1 MSLATTLFPAANRQ
15 AALTAFLRT
24 AWQTARASIALFVTG
39 GVVVTAGSL
48 LTVDWFL
55 VLLTVAAVVIMSV
68 LAGALSAGDILIHGL
83 PDAYTAPVDAGTAS
97 SSAPAVITS
106 LPVENPVGQSLVASP
121 PADLTPTDTVSAV
134 TVPEVAPAPP
144 VVEPVAAPEP
154 ELAPVVQESP
164 ADPSAPLTAIVT
176 SDPVPAVPADP
187 ANVQ

>member
-55 VLLTVAAVVIMSV
+55 VLLTVCAVVIMSA

-97 SSAPAVITS
+97 TDTPAVITT
-106 LPVENPVGQSLVASP
+106 LPA
-121 PADLTPTDTVSAV
+121 ALTPTDTVSAV
-134 TVPEVAPAPP
+134 DVPEVAPAPP

-154 ELAPVVQESP
+154 DPAPVAQEVP
-164 ADPSAPLTAIVT
+164 ADPAAPLTAIVT